1 MTHRVRPGLPG
12 RAPLSATS
20 AGFTL
25 LELVIV
31 VLIIGIMATLV
42 TLSIGN
48 RGLDDR
54 LELESKRIAQLM
66 QLAEDEADLKGTP
79 IGLRFTDQSYR
90 FVAIDNTRKWVDYA
104 QGGTL
109 RVRALMQPFYV
120 DLRVE
125 GRPAPPAVDKP
136 DAGSKSKDEKDEGLK
151 PQILL
156 LPGGQM
162 TAFTLDLR
170 APGYPS
176 FFRIEGD
183 ALGRITRE
191 RRSDLR

>member
-1 MTHRVRPGLPG
+1 
-12 RAPLSATS
+12 
-20 AGFTL
+20 
-25 LELVIV
+25 
-31 VLIIGIMATLV
+31 MATLV

-54 LELESKRIAQLM
+54 LELESKRMAQLI
-66 QLAEDEADLKGTP
+66 QLGEDEADLKGQP
-79 IGLRFTDQSYR
+79 IGLRFTEDGYR
-90 FVAIDNTRKWVDYA
+90 FVSVDNSRKWVDYT

-109 RVRALMQPFYV
+109 RPRALMQPFYV

-125 GRPAPPAVDKP
+125 GRPTPAAVDKP
-136 DAGSKSKDEKDEGLK
+136 SDASSASSNNDKDDGLK

-170 APGYPS
+170 APRYAS
-176 FFRIEGD
+176 YFHIEGD

-191 RRSDLR
+191 RRYDTYR